1 MLSRR
6 YLRGAMIASLA
17 LALGLSIAIPA
28 GAFGEPVSAY
38 APQYIARVE
47 GTVTDADGNP
57 LEGVRLVFTMVHQDP
72 AFVAEEPVEVIT
84 DAEGKYFAREVR
96 VAWARIYATLEGY
109 LPTEVEVNLKNGMNR
124 SNIVMQPDRVAEEG
138 LRAAEVGD
146 AYAQGVAAFEAGN
159 HEEALRY
166 MEQARS
172 KLDDNDNNNEA
183 LAAISQ
189 NVSGSYLALG
199 RYEEA
204 VAEIEEWL
212 RRIPENPD
220 ARVALSQ
227 AYAGLGDEEAAA
239 AELEAAKATG
249 AQDPESVYNMGV
261 MMIDSGDVEGG
272 IAELERAIQLRPDFP
287 QAHKNLG
294 YAYARAS
301 EYQKAVDHFQLYLE
315 QAPDAP
321 DAADVQQ
328 FIDAL
333 KSMIG

>member
-6 YLRGAMIASLA
+6 CLRGVVIANM
-17 LALGLSIAIPA
+17 ALGLILTISAT
-28 GAFGEPVSAY
+28 AFGEPASAY

-57 LEGVRLVFTMVHQDP
+57 LEGVKLVFTMIHQDP
-72 AFVAEEPVEVIT
+72 AFVAEEPVEVVT
-84 DAEGKYFAREVR
+84 DADGKYFAREVR
-96 VAWARIYATLEGY
+96 VAWARISATLDGY
-109 LPTEVEVNLKNGMNR
+109 LPTEVEINLRNGMNR
-124 SNIVMQPDRVAEEG
+124 SNIVMQPDLVPEEE

-159 HEEALRY
+159 HEEALLY

-172 KLDDNDNNNEA
+172 KLDDNEKNNEA

-189 NVSGSYLALG
+189 NISGSYLALG

-204 VAEIEEWL
+204 FAEIQEWMRL
-212 RRIPENPD
+212 SPGNAD
-220 ARVALSQ
+220 AHVALSQ
-227 AYAGLGDEEAAA
+227 AYTGLGDEEAAA
-239 AELEAAKATG
+239 AELEAAMASG

-261 MMIDSGDVEGG
+261 LMIDSGNVEGG
-272 IAELERAIQLRPDFP
+272 IAELEKAIQLRPDFP

-294 YAYARAS
+294 YAYARTS
-301 EYQKAVDHFQLYLE
+301 EYQKAVDHFQMYLE